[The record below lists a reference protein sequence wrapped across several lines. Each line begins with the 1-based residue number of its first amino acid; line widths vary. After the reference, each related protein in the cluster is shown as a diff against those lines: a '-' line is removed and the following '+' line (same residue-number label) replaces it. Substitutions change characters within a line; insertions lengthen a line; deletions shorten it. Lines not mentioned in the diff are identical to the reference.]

1 MKKIFALSL
10 TIITATTIACFAAK
24 YRVNTSGTV
33 KTQSGQVVSSPANS
47 VNQNYYNNYQANTY
61 VQNNVVN
68 AVQAGTVEIVMDYSG
83 SMANWIN
90 VAKRS
95 MSAIVNQISPNVV
108 LGFRV
113 FGHDYNGKNSY
124 SSSTVQEVKKIVK
137 KGNKFSVITERS
149 AVGTTSGACGAT
161 QQVSP
166 LLAANANSLLSGMN
180 SVDIGG
186 STPMVF
192 ALDRAVN
199 QDFKHLDTVSPKKI
213 VLITDGGENCGGDP
227 CAFARKLMQKRSD
240 VHIDVV
246 LVSSNSKSLM
256 CLSNL
261 TGGHFY
267 TVDNLGDFS
276 NVLTNS
282 IQTAPTEVDSC
293 EQNYEYIP
301 ED

>member
-1 MKKIFALSL
+1 MRKIIAYGLLFA
-10 TIITATTIACFAAK
+10 TVTTLGTYAAK

-61 VQNNVVN
+61 VQNNQVN
-68 AVQAGTVEIVMDYSG
+68 DIQAGTVEIVMDYSG

-95 MSAIVNQISPNVV
+95 MSAIVNQISPNVK

-113 FGHDYNGKNSY
+113 FGHDYNGRNNY
-124 SSSTVQEVKKIVK
+124 SNNTVQEVKKIVK

-149 AVGTTSGACGAT
+149 AVGQTSGACGAT

-166 LLAANANSLLSGMN
+166 LLAANANNLISGMN

-186 STPMVF
+186 ATPMVF

-199 QDFKHLDTVSPKKI
+199 QDFKGLDTLSSKKI

-240 VHIDVV
+240 IHIDVV
-246 LVSSNSKSLM
+246 LVSSSSRSLM

-282 IQTAPTEVDSC
+282 IQTVPNEVEPSQ
-293 EQNYEYIP
+293 QNYEYIG
-301 ED
+301 E